1 MKHFSFGA
9 IVILL
14 LFGTNS
20 LSQTTIKE
28 QLKTVEQSVTSSKS
42 DIYIFTVEKLNSVSI
57 YDSIGLKACQC
68 LDSLIAFVATQ
79 KQMAGATFDLNVKP
93 YLEKK
98 LLERN
103 METLDFT
110 DEEDLIYESFINVL
124 NYNNAIITVQLYE
137 DFIVK
142 NYKNQVLM
150 SNILTVLSYIKHTC
164 FYLSKEFSDLPFI
177 LTIHCF
183 REDLLS
189 YNVLNWKVFAIH
201 PGAMLIWSIAAC
213 AWDAKF
219 EK

>member
-110 DEEDLIYESFINVL
+110 DEDILREARKKGFI
-124 NYNNAIITVQLYE
+124 
-137 DFIVK
+137 
-142 NYKNQVLM
+142 
-150 SNILTVLSYIKHTC
+150 
-164 FYLSKEFSDLPFI
+164 
-177 LTIHCF
+177 
-183 REDLLS
+183 
-189 YNVLNWKVFAIH
+189 
-201 PGAMLIWSIAAC
+201 
-213 AWDAKF
+213 
-219 EK
+219 

>member
-1 MKHFSFGA
+1 MKNFSFGA

-28 QLKTVEQSVTSSKS
+28 QLKTLEQSVAATKPNT
-42 DIYIFTVEKLNSVSI
+42 YVFNVERQKSVSI

-79 KQMAGATFDLNVKP
+79 KQMAAATFDLNVKP

-103 METLDFT
+103 METLDFS

-124 NYNNAIITVQLYE
+124 NYNNAIPTVQLYE

-164 FYLSKEFSDLPFI
+164 FYLSNEVSDPTFKY
-177 LTIHCF
+177 TIHCF
-183 REDLLS
+183 REDVLS
-189 YNVLNWKVFAIH
+189 YNVFNWKVFAIH